1 MMLPLA
7 VAIFEAGDGEK
18 FVTQTDHGGKQTSE
32 EKRKALK
39 QVMIKE
45 GPRPGQVVLLGLIWT
60 TSFFLA
66 LERMFNTQPVK
77 KTLPTREYS
86 IQPAENSSKEILI
99 LRNVDISYCPVWEP
113 NVSDGDKVFWAI
125 LVLIPL
131 LIGPVLASFLEFVY
145 FLKKKL
151 SKTAYPETPSV
162 LNYWLMILVTS
173 IVILVTYTIN
183 LVFVETYIKANFEW
197 TYFTL
202 LLVKYFVGSLDIIIV
217 PLVIISMDKKLRFG
231 VRFLYNV
238 KRQNNLCTVNATS
251 TSTRLSI
258 I

>member
-1 MMLPLA
+1 MTGVGLQFCTVYSFGHWISLCNAPLTILVLSWHIFLGSRRADERALQVPKHALSIFLMMLPLA

-18 FVTQTDHGGKQTSE
+18 FVTQTDYRGKQTSE

-45 GPRPGQVVLLGLIWT
+45 GPRPGQVVLLSFIWT

-131 LIGPVLASFLEFVY
+131 LIGPLLASFLEFMY
-145 FLKKKL
+145 FLKKKV

-162 LNYWLMILVTS
+162 LNYWLMILFTS
-173 IVILVTYTIN
+173 IVILMTFFRK
-183 LVFVETYIKANFEW
+183 LS
-197 TYFTL
+197 
-202 LLVKYFVGSLDIIIV
+202 SLYA
-217 PLVIISMDKKLRFG
+217 F
-231 VRFLYNV
+231 Y
-238 KRQNNLCTVNATS
+238 A
-251 TSTRLSI
+251 
-258 I
+258 